1 MSILLVFNIN
11 LGGLVSPAGWSS
23 YDFYAVFV
31 IRLAI
36 RCMAFSTINT
46 CNVFATVTSS
56 AGPTVM
62 LHN

>member
-1 MSILLVFNIN
+1 VSDIN

-36 RCMAFSTINT
+36 RCIFCRS
-46 CNVFATVTSS
+46 
-56 AGPTVM
+56 
-62 LHN
+62 LHGFQYN